1 MDFVWMHMVKEEYQ
15 NILKTIKDELL
26 INNLR
31 IV

>member
-1 MDFVWMHMVKEEYQ
+1 MDFVWMQMVKEEYQ